1 MADTLVAWRCLLQ
14 AEGGCLRA
22 VHRTRAASRD
32 SRTESRLAAQ
42 DGHKSAD
49 DIGEGVAAASV
60 ASGMRVPLVA
70 VGPKPVLAALFEL
83 PPPSERSMRMESLI
97 ARLRLLILVC
107 NSVLLATLLDTS
119 HMHMNATWALIAF
132 CIMYGLPIAVLEP
145 YRRWRFFQTSLAS
158 AALDSIVVAGFIAAT
173 GGSHSPF
180 FPLYFLSAAAVA
192 MRFELRQAIAACV
205 FYALTYAFAFLFTWQ
220 QTADDLGLLA
230 MRTMY
235 MLFISVG
242 VGHLAREESS
252 RSLQVEEIE
261 KLNAEN
267 AKLLSRTE
275 KAARIDR
282 LTGLLN
288 RGHLEK
294 EAQKELRKA
303 RSSSGY
309 LSVLFC
315 DMDRLKRINDELG
328 HDAGDRLLRQAG
340 IALKRGLRPQDLIG
354 RYGGDEFV
362 VVLPSVTRETAFD
375 RAEQLIEN
383 MRALNDGL
391 TDDLK
396 IGLSVGI
403 ATYPFD
409 AQDYATLVKLAD
421 QAMYLAKRDGGSRV
435 RTANDLH
442 LFWEDVPRTA

>member
-1 MADTLVAWRCLLQ
+1 
-14 AEGGCLRA
+14 
-22 VHRTRAASRD
+22 
-32 SRTESRLAAQ
+32 
-42 DGHKSAD
+42 
-49 DIGEGVAAASV
+49 
-60 ASGMRVPLVA
+60 MRVPLESVR
-70 VGPKPVLAALFEL
+70 PKPVLAALFEL
-83 PPPSERSMRMESLI
+83 PPASERSMRMESLI
-97 ARLRLLILVC
+97 ARLRLCIVVT
-107 NSVLLATLLDTS
+107 NAVLLATVLDTS
-119 HMHMNATWALIAF
+119 HMHMDATWALIGF
-132 CIMYGLPIAVLEP
+132 SILYGLPIAVLEP

-158 AALDSIVVAGFIAAT
+158 AALDSIAIAAFIAAT

-180 FPLYFLSAAAVA
+180 FPLYFLSATAVA
-192 MRFELRQAIAACV
+192 MRFELRQAVIACV
-205 FYALTYAFAFLFTWQ
+205 FYAVTYAFAFLFTWQ
-220 QTADDLGLLA
+220 QTPDDFGLLA
-230 MRTMY
+230 MRCLY
-235 MLFISVG
+235 MLFVSVG
-242 VGHLAREESS
+242 VGHLAREENS

-261 KLNAEN
+261 KLNVEN
-267 AKLLSRTE
+267 AKLLSRNE

-294 EAQKELRKA
+294 EALRELRKA
-303 RSSSGY
+303 KSSSGY

-328 HDAGDRLLRQAG
+328 HDAGDRILRQAG
-340 IALKRGLRPQDLIG
+340 AAMKRGLRPGDMIG

-383 MRALNDGL
+383 MRSLNDGL
-391 TDDLK
+391 TDDLRV
-396 IGLSVGI
+396 GLSVGI

>member
-1 MADTLVAWRCLLQ
+1 MPPRPATA
-14 AEGGCLRA
+14 GA
-22 VHRTRAASRD
+22 VPGTRGASRD

-49 DIGEGVAAASV
+49 DIGEGVAAAFV
-60 ASGMRVPLVA
+60 ASGMRVPLEA
-70 VGPKPVLAALFEL
+70 VRPKPVLAALFEL
-83 PPPSERSMRMESLI
+83 PPASERSMRMESLI

-119 HMHMNATWALIAF
+119 RMHMGATWALIGF
-132 CIMYGLPIAVLEP
+132 CTLYGLPIAVLEP

-180 FPLYFLSAAAVA
+180 FPLYFLSAVAVA
-192 MRFELRQAIAACV
+192 MRFELRQAIAACF

-340 IALKRGLRPQDLIG
+340 IALKRGLRPQDMIG

-383 MRALNDGL
+383 MRSLNDGL
-391 TDDLK
+391 TDDLQ